1 MKYKIETFA
10 NGEASLLDLAA
21 GETMHSTIG
30 PWAEA
35 QEVYIRQS
43 RLSERLEL
51 PFAAPLVLFDV
62 GMGLAANAVAV
73 WDAFE
78 NGGRKRELHLV
89 SFEKDLDGL
98 RKALEYPEHFAFLR
112 GRENLLWRLLTE
124 KRIKSA
130 DGFRWELWEGDFIT
144 HLRSGALQEAPDL
157 IYYDF
162 YSPRSCPELWTRRAF
177 KDLYRFCVGSGK
189 STTLYTYS
197 SATSVRTALLLA
209 GFYVGYGVST
219 QSKRET
225 TVASLELNGLTR
237 PLGDLWLEHWLRS
250 SKPLPPDCALAGL
263 ESIHL
268 KLKAKISKL
277 AQ

>member
-1 MKYKIETFA
+1 MKYKIETFP
-10 NGEASLLDLAA
+10 NGAASLLDLEA
-21 GETMHSTIG
+21 GETMHSSIG

-35 QEVYIRQS
+35 QAVYIRQS

-51 PFAAPLVLFDV
+51 PGTTPLVLFDV
-62 GMGLAANAVAV
+62 GMGLAANAVAA

-78 NGGRKRELHLV
+78 NGSRKRELHLV
-89 SFEKDLDGL
+89 SFEKDFDGL
-98 RKALEYPEHFAFLR
+98 REALEYPEHFAFLR
-112 GRENLLWRLLTE
+112 GREDILRQLLIE
-124 KRIKSA
+124 KRIQNA
-130 DGFRWELWEGDFIT
+130 NGFRWELWEGDFIE

-177 KDLYRFCVGSGK
+177 KDLYRFCSGSGK
-189 STTLYTYS
+189 ATTLYTYC

-225 TVASLELNGLTR
+225 TVASLELSGLDR
-237 PLGDLWLEHWLRS
+237 PLGDLWLKHWLRS
-250 SKPLPPDCALAGL
+250 SKPLPPDCDLAGL
-263 ESIHL
+263 GPIHL
-268 KLKAKISKL
+268 ELQAKISK
-277 AQ
+277 